1 MKTKEE
7 LQKYIREE
15 VTNPIIGKFI
25 MDMTDKGI
33 SYEDTMQMAKILIDN
48 TPNVEKK
55 MVADHLVENSIIDED
70 ANIITSK
77 IERFNR
83 IGEENGFKT
92 SWCLYEITAL
102 SLKSPLKGKWMSNGT
117 NNDIR
122 VKLPNRKLTGLELW
136 KYADELYNKLNDT
149 EHLFIESFNQNDDTI
164 EVFFG
169 S

>member
-1 MKTKEE
+1 MKNKEE
-7 LQKYIREE
+7 VERWMRDEIS
-15 VTNPIIGKFI
+15 NPIIGKLI
-25 MDMTDKGI
+25 MDMT
-33 SYEDTMQMAKILIDN
+33 EDGLPMDEILEMIKPLVDN
-48 TPNVEKK
+48 TPNVE
-55 MVADHLVENSIIDED
+55 AQLVEEYMRDERIEEGD
-70 ANIITSK
+70 IITSK

-102 SLKSPLKGKWMSNGT
+102 SLKSSLKGKWMSNGI

>member
-1 MKTKEE
+1 MKSKEE
-7 LQKYIREE
+7 VEKWMRDEIS
-15 VTNPIIGKFI
+15 NPLIGKLI
-25 MDMTDKGI
+25 MDMTEEGVP
-33 SYEDTMQMAKILIDN
+33 YEDIMQMAKMLIDN
-48 TPNVEKK
+48 TPNVE
-55 MVADHLVENSIIDED
+55 AQLVEEYMRDERIEEGD
-70 ANIITSK
+70 IITSK